1 MGGWE
6 NIQQGNGLLLMM
18 VGMTVVFVALVLLM
32 LLMKALK
39 RYESLLHFRIQKR
52 TAEPGDPLHI
62 TGPDGSTDI
71 PGVVVAAIA
80 LTLIL
85 EEESVHDEESL
96 VLTLHAIQH
105 PYSNWWQSRIE
116 RFWPVN
122 RSPAHRQAL
131 RTPDPERGTKV

>member
-1 MGGWE
+1 MGWE
-6 NIQQGNGLLLMM
+6 NIQQGHGVLLMI
-18 VGMTVVFVALVLLM
+18 VGMTVVFSALVLLM
-32 LLMKALK
+32 FLMKLLK
-39 RYESLLHFRIQKR
+39 RYEAMLHFRVQKKSSE
-52 TAEPGDPLHI
+52 TGDPLSI

-71 PGVVVAAIA
+71 PGVTVAAIA

-96 VLTLHAIQH
+96 VLTLHAIPR

-122 RSPAHRQAL
+122 RSAPQKPAL
-131 RTPDPERGTKV
+131 RAHDPERGTKV